1 MRRAAACARC
11 RGSAL
16 LTPAHPPAPPSIT
29 RQPTSKQKE
38 VEWVDAYHRRVWE
51 ALSPRLEGEE
61 EELAWLR
68 EATAPL

>member
-1 MRRAAACARC
+1 MRPRC
-11 RGSAL
+11 SPLPTHPLRPPS
-16 LTPAHPPAPPSIT
+16 PAHQPA
-29 RQPTSKQKE
+29 SKQKE